1 MKNVYL
7 LAVLF
12 ICSLCLAQPDGLK
25 YTLTAGRP
33 EIKKASGE
41 QWLQVWVTLTNTTK
55 DTLKYY
61 TMTCSWQNFYCIDN
75 PDVKIEDVPCDK
87 NIFTLITLPP
97 GKSNT
102 VLLKLYPADNSHK
115 QLSFKIGMNLVFYRK
130 LLSSNEIRN
139 EMDKRNIIWTKPIT
153 VKLKQKLPQ

>member
-12 ICSLCLAQPDGLK
+12 ICSLCLAQPDSLK

-33 EIKKASGE
+33 EIKKASCE

-61 TMTCSWQNFYCIDN
+61 TMT
-75 PDVKIEDVPCDK
+75 
-87 NIFTLITLPP
+87 
-97 GKSNT
+97 
-102 VLLKLYPADNSHK
+102 LLMAEFLLYRQP
-115 QLSFKIGMNLVFYRK
+115 
-130 LLSSNEIRN
+130 
-139 EMDKRNIIWTKPIT
+139 
-153 VKLKQKLPQ
+153 